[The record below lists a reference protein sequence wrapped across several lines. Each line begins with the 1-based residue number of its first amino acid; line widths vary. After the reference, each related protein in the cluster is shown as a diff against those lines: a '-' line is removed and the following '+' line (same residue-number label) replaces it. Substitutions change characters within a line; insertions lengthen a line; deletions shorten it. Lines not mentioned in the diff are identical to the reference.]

1 VFSGSRW
8 KKISL
13 SLFIVITAIY
23 FGLSGYMA
31 SSLTRIERKPLNRT
45 PESKGIAYQDITF
58 PSYEDSLQLKG
69 WFIPSPASRRVI
81 LLVHGKSYHRANPD
95 IGMLEVAE
103 ALVRNGFNI
112 FMFDLR
118 GYGESEGKR
127 FSLGYYEHRDLK
139 GAVEYVLSRG
149 YRPDH
154 IGVIGW
160 SMGAATTM
168 ITAGSTP
175 EIKAIVIDSGYADL
189 VDILEVQVPRESGL
203 PPIFTFGIL
212 SMMRILYGINLYSIK
227 PLESVSRMEER
238 HIFIIHGEEDSLVP
252 VEHARRIFSEL
263 ENQPG
268 NEIWLLPG
276 IGHVDAYQSV
286 PDEYIRRVGT
296 FFDRE
301 LQ

>member
-1 VFSGSRW
+1 VFSESRW
-8 KKISL
+8 KKIAL
-13 SLFIVITAIY
+13 SLFVVIIAIY

-31 SSLTRIERKPLNRT
+31 SNLTQIDREPLNTT
-45 PESKGIAYQDITF
+45 PESKGLAYEDISF

-95 IGMLEVAE
+95 IGMLDVAE

-112 FMFDLR
+112 FTFDLR

-127 FSLGYYEHRDLK
+127 FSLGYYEQRDLK
-139 GAVEYVLSRG
+139 GAVGYILSRG
-149 YRPDH
+149 YRTDQ

-160 SMGAATTM
+160 SMGGATTM
-168 ITAGSTP
+168 VTAGTTP

-189 VDILEVQVPRESGL
+189 VDILDVQIPRESGL

-212 SMMRILYGINLYSIK
+212 SMARVLHGINLYSIK
-227 PLESVSRMEER
+227 PVDSVSRLEDR
-238 HIFIIHGEEDSLVP
+238 HIFIIHGEADSLVP
-252 VEHARRIFSEL
+252 VEHARRIFSVIED
-263 ENQPG
+263 QPG

-276 IGHVDAYQSV
+276 VGHVDAYQSA
-286 PDEYIRRVGT
+286 PDEYIRRVVA